1 MNEYELISKLL
12 KIEHH
17 SIAYKAKLIEE
28 KPEEISYFFL
38 LDILGVLDNL
48 SRNND
53 IKSKQKIILI
63 VALLW
68 TYRKPEWTGLKD
80 FLILVLSRAGFG
92 PTSIMFEENFKQ
104 SFEYTHQDSI
114 FNELSIIV
122 NQLKN
127 EINIGNQTFLL
138 SDYQKEVWEQLYV
151 NKLLGI
157 SAPTSAGKSYI
168 ILLKAAE
175 LLLKQNG
182 IVIYIVPTLSLINQV
197 SNDFRKILK
206 QFNLNEYIIK
216 NSFEEDLDENTIY
229 VLTQEKAISAFEQK
243 NKPFSNVRLLVVDEI
258 QNLERVSND
267 DETRAKLLYD
277 LLIEFRNTI
286 KPECTIIA
294 GPRVASLRT
303 LGIKVFGEENSSEIN
318 TDISPVFNL
327 TYSICKENSNYYFK
341 HNYYYYI
348 IQLLF
353 QKIYQY

>member
-138 SDYQKEVWEQLYV
+138 SD
-151 NKLLGI
+151 
-157 SAPTSAGKSYI
+157 
-168 ILLKAAE
+168 
-175 LLLKQNG
+175 
-182 IVIYIVPTLSLINQV
+182 
-197 SNDFRKILK
+197 
-206 QFNLNEYIIK
+206 
-216 NSFEEDLDENTIY
+216 
-229 VLTQEKAISAFEQK
+229 
-243 NKPFSNVRLLVVDEI
+243 
-258 QNLERVSND
+258 
-267 DETRAKLLYD
+267 
-277 LLIEFRNTI
+277 
-286 KPECTIIA
+286 
-294 GPRVASLRT
+294 
-303 LGIKVFGEENSSEIN
+303 
-318 TDISPVFNL
+318 
-327 TYSICKENSNYYFK
+327 
-341 HNYYYYI
+341 
-348 IQLLF
+348 
-353 QKIYQY
+353 